1 MNRIFEIL
9 RNPSRVGLKLLK
21 IFGGMLSD
29 RMFLKIQFR
38 LKMGYPLDLDNPQT
52 FNEKL
57 QWLKLYNRKPEYTKL
72 VDKYEVK
79 QYVSSMIGED
89 HIIPTLG
96 LWNRFEEIDF
106 DKLPNRFVLKTTN
119 GGGGGG
125 VVICKDKN
133 KFDRAKAKLILERS
147 MRSSIYKA
155 CKEWPY
161 KDVKPRI
168 LAEKYMEDESG
179 ELRDFK
185 FTCADG
191 VAHNVMICFDR
202 FTGDTKFY
210 FFDREWNLLRL
221 NKRGLAAPSDF
232 CIEKPKGVEEMFDIA
247 GRLSENLPY
256 ARVDL
261 YNVNGKIYFGEI
273 TFYPQ
278 SGYDSNLLEET
289 DKLFSSYI
297 NIHRLSL

>member
-1 MNRIFEIL
+1 ML
-9 RNPSRVGLKLLK
+9 ST
-21 IFGGMLSD
+21 FGWILSD

-38 LKMGYPLDLDNPQT
+38 LKMGYPLNLDNPQT

-57 QWLKLYNRKPEYTKL
+57 QWLKLYNRKPEYTNL

-79 QYVSSMIGED
+79 QYVASIIGED

-96 LWNRFEEIDF
+96 VWDRFEEIDF
-106 DKLPNRFVLKTTN
+106 DKLPNQFVLKTTN

-125 VVICKDKN
+125 VVICKDKKN
-133 KFDRAKAKLILERS
+133 FDYGKAKKALQQS
-147 MRSSIYKA
+147 MHSNIYKSF
-155 CKEWPY
+155 KEWPY
-161 KDVKPRI
+161 KNVKPRI

-185 FTCADG
+185 FTCTDG
-191 VAHNVMICFDR
+191 VAHNVMLCFDR

-221 NKRGLAAPSDF
+221 NKRGLAAPKDF
-232 CIEKPKGVEEMFDIA
+232 SIEKPKGIEEMFDVA
-247 GRLSENLPY
+247 GRLSEKLSF

-261 YNVNGKIYFGEI
+261 YDINGRIYFGEI
-273 TFYPQ
+273 TFFPQ
-278 SGYDSNLLEET
+278 SGYDPNLLKET
-289 DKLFSSYI
+289 DLLFGSYI
-297 NIHRLSL
+297 KLDMQD